1 MTHDNTAQALLIL
14 MVTPKLEEVLV
25 DFLLQQ
31 TAISGF
37 TTTPASG
44 HGTHHGS
51 QSAFKHSEVKHSPVK
66 LSLVEQVTGRQNRVQ
81 FMLHATLPVMHEV
94 IAALKAEFEHTDMHY
109 ILLPVLEAQSI

>member
-1 MTHDNTAQALLIL
+1 MAQDNAAQALLIL

-31 TAISGF
+31 SAISGF

-44 HGTHHGS
+44 HGTGHGAS
-51 QSAFKHSEVKHSPVK
+51 HGTLK

-81 FMLHATLPVMHEV
+81 FMLHATLPVIQELIV
-94 IAALKAEFEHTDMHY
+94 ALKAEFQHTDMHY
-109 ILLPVLEAQSI
+109 ILLPVLDADSI

>member
-1 MTHDNTAQALLIL
+1 MTQHNAAQALLIL
-14 MVTPKLEEVLV
+14 LVTPKLEEVLV

-44 HGTHHGS
+44 HGTSHG
-51 QSAFKHSEVKHSPVK
+51 AGHSTLK
-66 LSLVEQVTGRQNRVQ
+66 LSLVEQVTGRQRRVQ
-81 FMLHATLPVMHEV
+81 IMLHATLPVMQEL
-94 IAALKAEFEHTDMHY
+94 IAALKAEFKHTDMHY

>member
-1 MTHDNTAQALLIL
+1 MTQDNAAQALLIL
-14 MVTPKLEEVLV
+14 MVSPKLEEMVV

-31 TAISGF
+31 PAISGF

-51 QSAFKHSEVKHSPVK
+51 HGGAK

-81 FMLHATLPVMHEV
+81 FMLHAALPVMRDL
-94 IAALKAEFEHTDMHY
+94 IAALTAEFRNTDMHY
-109 ILLPVLEAQSI
+109 MLLPVLEANTI

>member
-44 HGTHHGS
+44 HGSHHGS
-51 QSAFKHSEVKHSPVK
+51 HSAVKHSPVK

-81 FMLHATLPVMHEV
+81 FMLHATLPVMREV
-94 IAALKAEFEHTDMHY
+94 VAALKAEFEHTDMHY